1 MAFSWSKFAKGLN
14 VVSGAGIAVL
24 SAIAQSTGNK
34 KVDALSRQF
43 QGIATAFIPND
54 PGGEITV
61 RSIAAA
67 AIKEILLRD
76 ATFLK
81 KSGLTE
87 FESISVFAAMLNRID
102 PQSVDTPEELQSLT
116 ESISKAYSGV

>member
-1 MAFSWSKFAKGLN
+1 MAFSWSKFAKGIDI
-14 VVSGAGIAVL
+14 VSGAGIAVL
-24 SAIAQSTGNK
+24 SVIAQSTGNK
-34 KVDALSRQF
+34 KVDDLSKKF
-43 QGIATAFIPND
+43 QGIATAFIPSD
-54 PGGEITV
+54 PNGEITA

-87 FESISVFAAMLNRID
+87 FEAVSVFCAMLNRID
-102 PQSVDTPEELQSLT
+102 PQSVDTDEEIQVLTQS
-116 ESISKAYSGV
+116 IVKAYSGV